1 MLSASY
7 ISLLQFFLRF
17 ICVKLQLK
25 SCGQF
30 LNFKGIYFPS
40 NSIKFKP
47 LFWVTE
53 KSCGHLV
60 LKFFH
65 QFLLLRH
72 QTLGKHYEKLMARIL
87 FYKYQILRYIL
98 IKYSIYTEVLGG
110 KKQFCL
116 ELSKLPNTT
125 KVLYLNLYH
134 LVVSEL
140 NKRTYIYVGIFT
152 IENWFTPI
160 KSVNISY
167 QWNFGVGQGFCQQ
180 PFSRL
185 SNAKFL

>member
-98 IKYSIYTEVLGG
+98 INIL
-110 KKQFCL
+110 FIL
-116 ELSKLPNTT
+116 R
-125 KVLYLNLYH
+125 H
-134 LVVSEL
+134 LVEKSSFAQ
-140 NKRTYIYVGIFT
+140 NFPNYQTQPRFYILINT
-152 IENWFTPI
+152 IQLL
-160 KSVNISY
+160 VN
-167 QWNFGVGQGFCQQ
+167 
-180 PFSRL
+180 
-185 SNAKFL
+185 